1 MLKLPIV
8 WDVNSNFNLC
18 VVTKY
23 QKWEMSLNTEH
34 MLYFASFSLSDNE
47 AKSLVF
53 TQKDQQKHIPMDLT
67 VVSFT

>member
-1 MLKLPIV
+1 MRKLPIV
-8 WDVNSNFNLC
+8 CDVNSKFNLC

-34 MLYFASFSLSDNE
+34 SHVVLCLIVT
-47 AKSLVF
+47 LVF